1 MNLLKRIIFSIIL
14 VSGLFG
20 QAFNG
25 YTIFSP
31 QAGGPG
37 GGGNGTTY
45 LINNQLNVINVWNHF
60 RGPASMAYLQQDS
73 TIIYPYRVQNPTM
86 SNGGVGGGISHLDWD
101 SNILWYY
108 TVSDNQYQHH
118 HDIQPLPNGN
128 ILVIAWERKT
138 AAEAYAMGRQTI
150 DNPLNEMWFEAILEL
165 EPIGT
170 DSANIVWEWHLWDH
184 LIQDVDSALPNY
196 GVIADHPELMN
207 INYGMV
213 GGTQGPGNSHADWMH
228 FNAIDYNT
236 DLDQIVVSSRT
247 MGEIYIIDH
256 STTTSEAASHSGGN
270 SGKGGDYLYRW
281 GNPQV
286 YDRGNGSNQQL
297 NSQHGINWIP
307 ANYPGGGHL
316 ICYNNNYQ
324 NNNSAVFEINTP
336 VDSTGN
342 YILNGSDPYGP
353 NGPVWMHSGGFYSN
367 VQSGAF
373 RLPNGNT
380 LIIEADDAHMFEV
393 TSSGSIVWNY
403 IFPGN
408 NIMIARAQRYE
419 LNYLIDDFPVFTSG
433 DVNFDGEINIE
444 DISLAVDMI
453 YGTGYN
459 PTPPAD
465 LNGDGVVTMNDI
477 VIMVQLAMN
486 N

>member
-1 MNLLKRIIFSIIL
+1 MIIRRYIL
-14 VSGLFG
+14 FFLFITGLSGQSF
-20 QAFNG
+20 QG

-31 QAGGPG
+31 AAGGPG
-37 GGGNGTTY
+37 GGANGISY
-45 LINNQLNVINVWNHF
+45 LINNQLNVINVWNHS

-73 TIIYPYRVQNPTM
+73 TIFYPYRVQNPTM
-86 SNGGVGGGISHLDWD
+86 TNGGVGGGI
-101 SNILWYY
+101 
-108 TVSDNQYQHH
+108 
-118 HDIQPLPNGN
+118 
-128 ILVIAWERKT
+128 A
-138 AAEAYAMGRQTI
+138 QTI
-150 DNPLNEMWFEAILEL
+150 NNPLNEMWSEAILEL
-165 EPIGT
+165 EPVGT
-170 DSANIVWEWHLWDH
+170 NDANIVWEWHLWDH
-184 LIQDVDSALPNY
+184 LIQDADTSFPNY
-196 GVIADHPELMN
+196 GVISDHPELMD
-207 INYGMV
+207 INYGNV
-213 GGTQGPGNSHADWMH
+213 GGSQGPGGNHADWMH
-228 FNAIDYNT
+228 FNAIDYNDT
-236 DLDQIVVSSRT
+236 LNQIVISSRT

-256 STTTSEAASHSGGN
+256 STTTAEAASHSGGN

-286 YDRGNGSNQQL
+286 YDRGNGSSQQL

-342 YILNGSDPYGP
+342 YPINATDAFGP
-353 NGPVWMHSGGFYSN
+353 SGPFWMYSGGFHSN

-380 LIIEADDAHMFEV
+380 LITEADDAHMFEV
-393 TSSGSIVWNY
+393 TSSGSIVWDY
-403 IFPGN
+403 TFPGN

-419 LNYLIDDFPVFTSG
+419 LNYLIDNFPEFTSG

-465 LNGDGVVTMNDI
+465 LNGDGVVTMSDI

>member
-1 MNLLKRIIFSIIL
+1 M
-14 VSGLFG
+14 LFR
-20 QAFNG
+20 
-25 YTIFSP
+25 S
-31 QAGGPG
+31 
-37 GGGNGTTY
+37 
-45 LINNQLNVINVWNHF
+45 
-60 RGPASMAYLQQDS
+60 
-73 TIIYPYRVQNPTM
+73 
-86 SNGGVGGGISHLDWD
+86 
-101 SNILWYY
+101 
-108 TVSDNQYQHH
+108 H

-286 YDRGNGSNQQL
+286 YDRGNGSSQQL

-419 LNYLIDDFPVFTSG
+419 LNYLIDNFPEFTSG

>member
-1 MNLLKRIIFSIIL
+1 M
-14 VSGLFG
+14 
-20 QAFNG
+20 
-25 YTIFSP
+25 
-31 QAGGPG
+31 
-37 GGGNGTTY
+37 
-45 LINNQLNVINVWNHF
+45 
-60 RGPASMAYLQQDS
+60 
-73 TIIYPYRVQNPTM
+73 
-86 SNGGVGGGISHLDWD
+86 
-101 SNILWYY
+101 
-108 TVSDNQYQHH
+108 
-118 HDIQPLPNGN
+118 
-128 ILVIAWERKT
+128 
-138 AAEAYAMGRQTI
+138 
-150 DNPLNEMWFEAILEL
+150 
-165 EPIGT
+165 
-170 DSANIVWEWHLWDH
+170 
-184 LIQDVDSALPNY
+184 
-196 GVIADHPELMN
+196 
-207 INYGMV
+207 
-213 GGTQGPGNSHADWMH
+213 
-228 FNAIDYNT
+228 
-236 DLDQIVVSSRT
+236 
-247 MGEIYIIDH
+247 
-256 STTTSEAASHSGGN
+256 
-270 SGKGGDYLYRW
+270 YRW

-286 YDRGNGSNQQL
+286 YDRGNGSSQQL